1 MFHKTRQKFTVLF
14 AALAATCLLVV
25 PGCGDDSSS
34 DTTEALSTTTVALA
48 TTTTVTPTTTVAP
61 EPVEKPLIV
70 VTTNILGDVV
80 GKAVGDLFDV
90 ETIMPP
96 GADPH
101 VFQASAKQVDRM
113 MKADLLV
120 VNGANFEEGLL
131 DIIKGAESGG
141 VKVFEAIDSVD
152 PLEDNDKEEG
162 HDDHDEEGHDDHDE
176 EGHDDHDEEGHDDH
190 DKEEGHDDH
199 DEEGHDDHHGH
210 DHGGVDPHFF
220 TDPGRMA
227 QVVKQLSDFLVLNF
241 PEIDEKDLVS
251 NMTDYSKKL
260 EDLDSEVMQTLS
272 SIPTG
277 SRVMVTN
284 HEVFAY
290 FAESYE
296 FEILGT
302 IIPSSST
309 LSNTSAK
316 DLVDLAEKMK
326 AEGVPAVFV
335 DASSSDALAEALAGE
350 VDGVEVVSLFSESL
364 GAENTAGSTYID
376 MVRTNSELIASA
388 LTG

>member
-14 AALAATCLLVV
+14 VALAATCLLVV

-90 ETIMPP
+90 ETIMPS

-131 DIIKGAESGG
+131 DVIKGAESDG

-152 PLEDNDKEEG
+152 PLEDN
-162 HDDHDEEGHDDHDE
+162 
-176 EGHDDHDEEGHDDH
+176 

-350 VDGVEVVSLFSESL
+350 VDGVKVVSLFSESL

>member
-14 AALAATCLLVV
+14 VALAATCLLVV

-176 EGHDDHDEEGHDDH
+176 EGHDDHD
-190 DKEEGHDDH
+190 K
-199 DEEGHDDHHGH
+199 EEGHDDHHGH

-251 NMTDYSKKL
+251 HMTDYSKKL

-350 VDGVEVVSLFSESL
+350 VDGVKVVSLFSESL
-364 GAENTAGSTYID
+364 GAEDTAGSTYID

>member
-1 MFHKTRQKFTVLF
+1 MFYKPQKKLAVLIS
-14 AALAATCLLVV
+14 ALAATCLLIV
-25 PGCGDDSSS
+25 PGCGSDSSS
-34 DTTEALSTTTVALA
+34 DTTEALSTTTMAVA
-48 TTTTVTPTTTVAP
+48 TTTTVAPTTTTVAP

-80 GKAVGDLFDV
+80 SKAVGELFDV

-131 DIIKGAESGG
+131 DVIKGAESDG
-141 VKVFEAIDSVD
+141 VKVFEAMNSVD
-152 PLEDNDKEEG
+152 PLEDHDEEGHDDHEGHDHDKEAG
-162 HDDHDEEGHDDHDE
+162 HDDHDEEGHD
-176 EGHDDHDEEGHDDH
+176 GDDDYYV
-190 DKEEGHDDH
+190 
-199 DEEGHDDHHGH
+199 H

-227 QVVKQLSDFLVLNF
+227 QVVNQLSDFLVLNF
-241 PEIDEKDLVS
+241 PEIDGEDLVS
-251 NMTDYSKKL
+251 HMADYSKKL
-260 EDLDSEVMQTLS
+260 TDLDSEVMQTLS
-272 SIPTG
+272 SIPES
-277 SRVMVTN
+277 SRVLVTN

-290 FAESYE
+290 FAESYD
-296 FEILGT
+296 FKILGT
-302 IIPSSST
+302 IIPSPST
-309 LSNTSAK
+309 LSNASAK

-326 AEGVPAVFV
+326 AEGVLAVFV
-335 DASSSDALAEALAGE
+335 DSSSSDALADALAGE
-350 VDGVEVVSLFSESL
+350 LDGVAVVTLFSESL
-364 GAENTAGSTYID
+364 GPEDSAGSTYLD

>member
-131 DIIKGAESGG
+131 DVIKGAESDG

-152 PLEDNDKEEG
+152 PLEDN
-162 HDDHDEEGHDDHDE
+162 
-176 EGHDDHDEEGHDDH
+176 

-251 NMTDYSKKL
+251 HMTDYSKKL

-350 VDGVEVVSLFSESL
+350 VDGVKVVSLFSESL

>member
-14 AALAATCLLVV
+14 VALAATCLLVV

-131 DIIKGAESGG
+131 DVIKGAESDG

-152 PLEDNDKEEG
+152 PLEDNDK
-162 HDDHDEEGHDDHDE
+162 
-176 EGHDDHDEEGHDDH
+176 
-190 DKEEGHDDH
+190 
-199 DEEGHDDHHGH
+199 EEGHDDHHGH

-251 NMTDYSKKL
+251 HMTDYSKKL

>member
-1 MFHKTRQKFTVLF
+1 MFYKPQKKLAVLIS
-14 AALAATCLLVV
+14 ALAATCLLIV
-25 PGCGDDSSS
+25 PGCGSDSSS
-34 DTTEALSTTTVALA
+34 DTTEALSTTTMAVA
-48 TTTTVTPTTTVAP
+48 TTTTVAPTTTTVAP

-80 GKAVGDLFDV
+80 SKAVGELFDV

-131 DIIKGAESGG
+131 DVIKGAESDG
-141 VKVFEAIDSVD
+141 VKVFEAMNSVE
-152 PLEDNDKEEG
+152 PLE
-162 HDDHDEEGHDDHDE
+162 DHDEEGHDDHDE
-176 EGHDDHDEEGHDDH
+176 HEDHDE
-190 DKEEGHDDH
+190 
-199 DEEGHDDHHGH
+199 HGH

-227 QVVKQLSDFLVLNF
+227 QVVNQLSDFLVLNF
-241 PEIDEKDLVS
+241 PEIDEEDLVS
-251 NMTDYSKKL
+251 HMADYSEKL
-260 EDLDSEVMQTLS
+260 EDLDGEVMQTLS
-272 SIPTG
+272 SIPES
-277 SRVMVTN
+277 SRVLVTN

-290 FAESYE
+290 FAESYG

-309 LSNTSAK
+309 LSSASAK
-316 DLVDLAEKMK
+316 DLADLTEKMK
-326 AEGVPAVFV
+326 AEGVQAVFV
-335 DASSSDALAEALAGE
+335 DASSSDSLADALAGE
-350 VDGVEVVSLFSESL
+350 VDGVEVVTLFSESL
-364 GAENTAGSTYID
+364 GPEDSAGSTYID
-376 MVRTNSELIASA
+376 MVRTNSELIANA

>member
-1 MFHKTRQKFTVLF
+1 MFYKPQKKLAVLIS
-14 AALAATCLLVV
+14 ALAATCLLIV
-25 PGCGDDSSS
+25 PGCGSDSSS
-34 DTTEALSTTTVALA
+34 DTTEALSTTTMAVA
-48 TTTTVTPTTTVAP
+48 TTTTVAPTTTTVAP

-80 GKAVGDLFDV
+80 SKAVGELFDV

-131 DIIKGAESGG
+131 DVIKGAESDG
-141 VKVFEAIDSVD
+141 VKVFEAMNSVD
-152 PLEDNDKEEG
+152 PLE
-162 HDDHDEEGHDDHDE
+162 
-176 EGHDDHDEEGHDDH
+176 
-190 DKEEGHDDH
+190 DH

-227 QVVKQLSDFLVLNF
+227 QVVNQLSDFLVLNF
-241 PEIDEKDLVS
+241 PEIDGEDLVS
-251 NMTDYSKKL
+251 HMADYSKKL
-260 EDLDSEVMQTLS
+260 TDLDSEVMQTLS
-272 SIPTG
+272 SIPES
-277 SRVMVTN
+277 SRVLVTN

-290 FAESYE
+290 FAESYD
-296 FEILGT
+296 FKILGT
-302 IIPSSST
+302 IIPSPST
-309 LSNTSAK
+309 LSNASAK
-316 DLVDLAEKMK
+316 DLVDLAEEMK
-326 AEGVPAVFV
+326 AEGVLAVFV
-335 DASSSDALAEALAGE
+335 DSSSSDALADALAGE
-350 VDGVEVVSLFSESL
+350 LDGVAVVTLFSESL
-364 GAENTAGSTYID
+364 APEHSAGSTYID
-376 MVRTNSELIASA
+376 MVRTNSELIANA

>member
-131 DIIKGAESGG
+131 DVIKGAESDG
-141 VKVFEAIDSVD
+141 VKVFEAIDYVD

-176 EGHDDHDEEGHDDH
+176 EGHDDHDKEEGHDDH
-190 DKEEGHDDH
+190 DK
-199 DEEGHDDHHGH
+199 EEGHDDHHGH

-251 NMTDYSKKL
+251 HMTDYSKKL

-350 VDGVEVVSLFSESL
+350 VDGVKVVSLFSESL
-364 GAENTAGSTYID
+364 GAEDTAGSTYID

>member
-131 DIIKGAESGG
+131 DVIKGAESDG

-152 PLEDNDKEEG
+152 PLEDN
-162 HDDHDEEGHDDHDE
+162 
-176 EGHDDHDEEGHDDH
+176 

-251 NMTDYSKKL
+251 HMTDYSKKL

-350 VDGVEVVSLFSESL
+350 VDGVKVVSLFSESL
-364 GAENTAGSTYID
+364 GAEDTAGSTYID

>member
-1 MFHKTRQKFTVLF
+1 
-14 AALAATCLLVV
+14 
-25 PGCGDDSSS
+25 
-34 DTTEALSTTTVALA
+34 
-48 TTTTVTPTTTVAP
+48 
-61 EPVEKPLIV
+61 
-70 VTTNILGDVV
+70 
-80 GKAVGDLFDV
+80 
-90 ETIMPP
+90 
-96 GADPH
+96 
-101 VFQASAKQVDRM
+101 
-113 MKADLLV
+113 
-120 VNGANFEEGLL
+120 
-131 DIIKGAESGG
+131 
-141 VKVFEAIDSVD
+141 
-152 PLEDNDKEEG
+152 
-162 HDDHDEEGHDDHDE
+162 
-176 EGHDDHDEEGHDDH
+176 
-190 DKEEGHDDH
+190 
-199 DEEGHDDHHGH
+199 
-210 DHGGVDPHFF
+210 
-220 TDPGRMA
+220 MA

-251 NMTDYSKKL
+251 HMTDYSKKL

-376 MVRTNSELIASA
+376 MVRRNSELIASA